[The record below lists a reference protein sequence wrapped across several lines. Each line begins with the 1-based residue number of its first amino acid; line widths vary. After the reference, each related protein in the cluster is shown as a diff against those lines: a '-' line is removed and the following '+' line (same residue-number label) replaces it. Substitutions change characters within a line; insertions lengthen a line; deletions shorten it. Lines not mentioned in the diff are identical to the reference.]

1 MKIEHLNPDTLHKN
15 PAFSQAVTVVGPSK
29 LVVVGGQNAV
39 DAAGNIVGD
48 DLGTQTEQALRNV
61 LAALEAAG
69 ASQKDV
75 VRLGIYVVQGQDV
88 LEGYAAAQR
97 VWGMHA
103 TAITVLFVAALGHPQ
118 FLVEI
123 EALAAVEA

>member
-88 LEGYAAAQR
+88 AEGYAAAQR